1 MDQAI
6 VKKAIEII
14 EGYENGT
21 SDTTARI
28 VHRINPVVEE
38 SELFDYHIAICD
50 EIEKRGKVVLDY
62 SAHDGLIEGLPYN
75 LDFIV
80 HRKDAD

>member
-14 EGYENGT
+14 EGYENGA
-21 SDTTARI
+21 SDTTAKF
-28 VHRINPVVEE
+28 VHRINPAVEE
-38 SELFDYHIAICD
+38 SELFDYHIAIYD
-50 EIEKRGKVVLDY
+50 EIEKRGNVMLDY

-80 HRKDAD
+80 HRKDAN